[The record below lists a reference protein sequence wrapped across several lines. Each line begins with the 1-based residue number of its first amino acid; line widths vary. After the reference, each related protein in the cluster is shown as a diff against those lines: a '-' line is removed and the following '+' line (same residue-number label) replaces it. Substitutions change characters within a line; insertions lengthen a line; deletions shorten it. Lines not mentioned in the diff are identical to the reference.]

1 MLIVREEEVGGSEMH
16 EMATSQHYTSSL
28 TSLPLPVSTGQ
39 DVSDVAQLESHAQAE
54 GVTSTS
60 LCHRIQTFILF
71 QLIEYGGSD
80 DHGINIDQPQRDY
93 INDPTSDTPHAGQ
106 GWIQAVDSGQS
117 VDSSTRHSTSDSEIG
132 EKPQENRLIG
142 DFDGSA
148 NALWTLYGKE
158 AKSYD
163 DARIN
168 TLKDDMDGVL
178 IFVRSYSIRA
188 YCGLGH
194 TDV

>member
-1 MLIVREEEVGGSEMH
+1 MLF
-16 EMATSQHYTSSL
+16 L
-28 TSLPLPVSTGQ
+28 L
-39 DVSDVAQLESHAQAE
+39 
-54 GVTSTS
+54 
-60 LCHRIQTFILF
+60 
-71 QLIEYGGSD
+71 QLIEYGGSN
-80 DHGINIDQPQRDY
+80 DHEINIDQSQRDDV
-93 INDPTSDTPHAGQ
+93 NDATSDTPQAGQ
-106 GWIQAVDSGQS
+106 DWIQAADSDQPVDF
-117 VDSSTRHSTSDSEIG
+117 STRHSSSDSEL
-132 EKPQENRLIG
+132 EKQPEEKRFIG

-178 IFVRSYSIRA
+178 IFVRPYSIRT
-188 YCGLGH
+188 YCGLSQ

>member
-1 MLIVREEEVGGSEMH
+1 
-16 EMATSQHYTSSL
+16 
-28 TSLPLPVSTGQ
+28 LPSYP
-39 DVSDVAQLESHAQAE
+39 E
-54 GVTSTS
+54 
-60 LCHRIQTFILF
+60 TFILLF
-71 QLIEYGGSD
+71 LLQLIEYGGSND
-80 DHGINIDQPQRDY
+80 YEINIDQSQLDGV
-93 INDPTSDTPHAGQ
+93 NDATSDTPQAGQ
-106 GWIQAVDSGQS
+106 GWIQAVEGPDSDQS
-117 VDSSTRHSTSDSEIG
+117 VDPSTRHSTSDSELEEQPE
-132 EKPQENRLIG
+132 EKRLIG

-178 IFVRSYSIRA
+178 IFVRPDLIHT
-188 YCGLGH
+188 YCELSH